1 MTFIGAGDFEKVGQ
15 EFKNYFIEFADL
27 RPSEKVLDVGCGI
40 GRMAIPLTNYLSKE
54 GEYWGFDIV
63 EKGIKWCQRH
73 ISSKFSNFHFQHS
86 NVYNNHYNNNGI
98 IQASDYKF
106 PYDNESFDFVFLT
119 SVFTHML
126 PVDLENY
133 LREIS
138 RVLKPE
144 GKCLIT
150 LFIINEESESLI
162 RSGNSFYNFTY
173 NMSGCMS
180 ISEKDPEAAI
190 AYSEEFIFRLFEK
203 YGLEISQPIH
213 YGSWCKR
220 DNFLSFQDL
229 IIAKKMMI

>member
-1 MTFIGAGDFEKVGQ
+1 
-15 EFKNYFIEFADL
+15 
-27 RPSEKVLDVGCGI
+27 
-40 GRMAIPLTNYLSKE
+40 
-54 GEYWGFDIV
+54 
-63 EKGIKWCQRH
+63 
-73 ISSKFSNFHFQHS
+73 
-86 NVYNNHYNNNGI
+86 
-98 IQASDYKF
+98 
-106 PYDNESFDFVFLT
+106 
-119 SVFTHML
+119 ML